1 MNRREFLATPAL
13 ATLIARPDLCVA
25 PFSFDVTPPMGH
37 SLCGGWIK
45 PAVAI
50 EEKLSAI
57 GYVVTGIGD
66 PIVICAVDWT
76 GILNDAHL
84 AWRKALAEGA
94 GTTADRVAVHCV
106 HPHNA
111 PFACLASQTIVDKHR
126 ELPPII
132 DRDFFSLCLDHGRA
146 AVKTAMGRLRR
157 VTHIGRSRANVD
169 KVASNRRIHRDA
181 GGKVLSMRGS
191 STKSQKLMDMPEG
204 EIDPWLRTVT
214 YFNGDEAIL
223 TCHSYA
229 CHPMSYYGDGRIMP
243 DFVGLARISRQ
254 KATPRTTQMYLT
266 GCAGNIAAGKYND
279 GEPATRAVLMARV
292 REAMVASEKV
302 MAREPIGSA
311 KFSAVEVKP
320 KYRGVPT
327 IAELEAQISDPR
339 RTVVQRN
346 RPAYQLAFA
355 KRCAV
360 NDQPI
365 IVSGLTINDVSL
377 VHLPAECFVEYQL
390 QAQKSY
396 PDRFVLTA
404 AYGDGG
410 PWYVPT
416 KTEIASGGYEVEQ
429 AYADSMIDDQL
440 TRAMNQVL
448 S

>member
-1 MNRREFLATPAL
+1 MNRREFLATPVA
-13 ATLIARPDLCVA
+13 AGLIARPDLFVA

-45 PAVAI
+45 PASAV

-57 GYVVTGIGD
+57 GYVLTGVVD
-66 PIVICAVDWT
+66 PIVTCAVDWT

-84 AWRKALAEGA
+84 AWRKALAEAA
-94 GTTADRVAVHCV
+94 GTSADRVAVQCV

-111 PFACLASQTIVDKHR
+111 PFACLAAQAIVEKHR
-126 ELPPII
+126 ELPPIVS
-132 DRDFFSLCLDHGRA
+132 RDFFSLCLDQGRA

-157 VTHIGRSRANVD
+157 ATHIGRSQAKVD
-169 KVASNRRIHRDA
+169 KVAANRRVHRDA

-191 STKSQKLMDMPEG
+191 STKIQKLIDMPEG

-214 YFNGDEAIL
+214 FFNGDEAIL

-229 CHPMSYYGDGRIMP
+229 CHPMSYYGDGRVTP
-243 DFVGLARISRQ
+243 DFVGLARIARQ
-254 KATPRTTQMYLT
+254 KTTPRTTQMYLT

-279 GEPATRAVLMARV
+279 GEPATRGLLMARV
-292 REAMVASEKV
+292 HEAMVASEKA
-302 MAREPIGSA
+302 MTREPIGSA
-311 KFSAVEVKP
+311 KFSAVDVKP
-320 KYRGVPT
+320 KYRGSPT

-365 IVSGLTINDVSL
+365 VVSGLTINDLSL

-390 QAQKSY
+390 QARKSH

-416 KTEIASGGYEVEQ
+416 KTEMASGGYEVEQ
-429 AYADSMIDDQL
+429 AYADSTIDDQL
-440 TRAMNQVL
+440 TRAMNRVL

>member
-1 MNRREFLATPAL
+1 MNRREFLATPVA
-13 ATLIARPDLCVA
+13 AGLIARPDLFVA

-45 PAVAI
+45 PASAV

-57 GYVVTGIGD
+57 GYVLTGVGD
-66 PIVICAVDWT
+66 PIVTCAVDWT

-84 AWRKALAEGA
+84 AWRKALAEAA
-94 GTTADRVAVHCV
+94 GTSADRVAVQCV

-111 PFACLASQTIVDKHR
+111 PFACLAAQAIVEKHR
-126 ELPPII
+126 ELPPIVS
-132 DRDFFSLCLDHGRA
+132 RDFFSLCLDQGRA

-157 VTHIGRSRANVD
+157 ATHIGRSQAKVD
-169 KVASNRRIHRDA
+169 KVAANRRVHRDA

-191 STKSQKLMDMPEG
+191 STKIQKLIDMPEG

-214 YFNGDEAIL
+214 FFNGDEAIL

-229 CHPMSYYGDGRIMP
+229 CHPMSYYGDGRVTP
-243 DFVGLARISRQ
+243 DFVGLARIARQ
-254 KATPRTTQMYLT
+254 KTTPRTTQMYLT

-279 GEPATRAVLMARV
+279 GEPATRGLLMARV
-292 REAMVASEKV
+292 HEAMVASEKA
-302 MAREPIGSA
+302 MTREPIGSA
-311 KFSAVEVKP
+311 KFSAVDVKP
-320 KYRGVPT
+320 KYRGSPT

-365 IVSGLTINDVSL
+365 VVSGLTINDLSL

-390 QAQKSY
+390 QARKSH

-416 KTEIASGGYEVEQ
+416 KTEMASGGYEVEQ
-429 AYADSMIDDQL
+429 AYADSTIDDQL
-440 TRAMNQVL
+440 TRAMNRVL